1 MQHRHSV
8 SLSRQSR
15 TDLPIREEA
24 EPCELHERLHC
35 PQCKRSKEESLNGVL
50 KRSISTNAVN
60 TIKRKTS
67 VSNLHRTLSQTSC
80 YSTGTTQSVPTG
92 LQEESFNEFLN
103 YISGND
109 KYDKSDN
116 LWDILPKET
125 KEVFIKRVLTKKK
138 KLNNE
143 QLAYSDLK
151 ALLMAKDKSNKDLYN
166 LKPSRS
172 KSQTR
177 SKVSSQREQ
186 LLSEIIGQIFDEV
199 SVQETQKGRYGK
211 DNISPAWLTI
221 NNDEN
226 VQVNNLKNSE
236 QMDLLLES
244 NSAMEKIRLWR
255 DRQEINDKI
264 NELNHLIERYEQFSP
279 LATPSSTNGKDKK
292 LNTPRNIKSNELNH
306 IPSPSIANP
315 VGNTAIH
322 KNNSSGGSN
331 STIFDIFASK
341 SKKFIGRF
349 RHKKKS
355 SQFELYRKPH
365 PEIRTLI
372 DSEKTPH

>member
-1 MQHRHSV
+1 MKHRHSV
-8 SLSRQSR
+8 SLNRLSR
-15 TDLPIREEA
+15 TDIPIREEA
-24 EPCELHERLHC
+24 EPCELHERLNC
-35 PQCKRSKEESLNGVL
+35 LQCKRSKEESLNGVL

-60 TIKRKTS
+60 TVKRKTS
-67 VSNLHRTLSQTSC
+67 VTNLHRTLSQTSC
-80 YSTGTTQSVPTG
+80 YSTGTTQSVPAG
-92 LQEESFNEFLN
+92 LQEESFNEFLK
-103 YISGND
+103 YISGDD

-116 LWDILPKET
+116 LWDILPNET

-143 QLAYSDLK
+143 QLAYSDLR

-166 LKPSRS
+166 MKPKRS

-177 SKVSSQREQ
+177 PKISSQREQ
-186 LLSEIIGQIFDEV
+186 VLSEIIGQIFDDV
-199 SVQETQKGRYGK
+199 SVQETQKSRYGK
-211 DNISPAWLTI
+211 NNISPTWLTV
-221 NNDEN
+221 NDNEN
-226 VQVNNLKNSE
+226 TE
-236 QMDLLLES
+236 QMDLLLDN

-255 DRQEINDKI
+255 DRQEINDRI

-279 LATPSSTNGKDKK
+279 LATPSSNNVKDKK
-292 LNTPRNIKSNELNH
+292 LNTPKTSNSHEITH
-306 IPSPSIANP
+306 IPSPSATKTISN
-315 VGNTAIH
+315 NTTH
-322 KNNSSGGSN
+322 KSNSSDNNGSN

-355 SQFELYRKPH
+355 AQFELYRKPH

-372 DSEKTPH
+372 DSEKKSH